1 MNNDFSKL
9 LIKEY
14 DYWAIYLNDNQGYLG
29 RCIVWCKRESALDL
43 ADATPEEQRELFEVL
58 RILRGALIKIFNP
71 DWFNYVFLGN
81 IDRHLHAHFIPRYAS
96 IREFSGI
103 VFEDKLYGK
112 NYKTDPDFKIPEM
125 VLMEIKARIGEY
137 LQ

>member
-14 DYWAIYLNDNQGYLG
+14 DYWAVYLNENQGYLG

-43 ADATPEEQRELFEVL
+43 ADATPEEQQELFEVL

-96 IREFSGI
+96 AKEFSGI

>member
-1 MNNDFSKL
+1 MN
-9 LIKEY
+9 E
-14 DYWAIYLNDNQGYLG
+14 NQGYLG
-29 RCIVWCKRESALDL
+29 RCIVWCKRENALDL
-43 ADATPEEQRELFEVL
+43 ADATPEEQRELFEVI
-58 RILRGALIKIFNP
+58 RILREALVKVFNP
-71 DWFNYVFLGN
+71 DWFNYAFLGN

-96 IREFSGI
+96 VREFSGI

-112 NYKTDPDFKIPEM
+112 NYKNDPDFKIPET